1 MLCRAYPPTMTI
13 RSLLR
18 KIKRALT
25 PPGNR
30 GSLDT
35 SYRQPGGEGTHTT
48 SEVGAAETAHGFDG
62 Y

>member
-1 MLCRAYPPTMTI
+1 MLRHVYRPTMTI
-13 RSLLR
+13 RSLVR

-48 SEVGAAETAHGFDG
+48 SEVGAAEKAHGFDG
-62 Y
+62 F